1 MLLAKTCAS
10 DSGLNFIIADFSSFW
25 TFVLSIDVIATSA
38 ELVKLV
44 TALMVLCSAEAAG
57 ASLTDLFVY

>member
-10 DSGLNFIIADFSSFW
+10 DSVLNFIIADF
-25 TFVLSIDVIATSA
+25 LSIDVIATSA
-38 ELVKLV
+38 ELVKVV

-57 ASLTDLFVY
+57 ASRTDLSVY